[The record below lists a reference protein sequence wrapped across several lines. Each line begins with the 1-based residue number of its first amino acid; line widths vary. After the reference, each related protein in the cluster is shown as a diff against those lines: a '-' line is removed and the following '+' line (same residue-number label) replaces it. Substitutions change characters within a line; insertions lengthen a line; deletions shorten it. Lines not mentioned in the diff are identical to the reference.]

1 MKRKTRPAEPED
13 DGRVIAPMDVDGM
26 PWALRRADPPP
37 AEEQPPAPQSAQE
50 PLTREERR
58 AFAWGALK
66 AVFLVAGIFFLVYL
80 AFILFATQ
88 VWFR

>member
-26 PWALRRADPPP
+26 PWTRRREDRPGADGQTP
-37 AEEQPPAPQSAQE
+37 ASPDERE
-50 PLTREERR
+50 PMTRAEKR

-66 AVFLVAGIFFLVYL
+66 AVFLVAGVFFLVYL

-88 VWFR
+88 IWFR